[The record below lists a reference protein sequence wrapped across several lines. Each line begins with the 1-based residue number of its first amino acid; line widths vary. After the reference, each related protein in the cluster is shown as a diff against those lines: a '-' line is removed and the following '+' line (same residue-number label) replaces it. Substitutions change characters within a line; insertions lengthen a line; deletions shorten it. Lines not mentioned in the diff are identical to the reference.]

1 MGLWVIFCPFT
12 PALKI
17 LKKCEKFLEIL
28 SFYNVYQKPQSYE
41 IRFLRYLL
49 RQTGFFVILGNF
61 FPFYPPLFQNFETM
75 KKASEDVIILHMCTQ
90 KSHDV
95 CFLRYGV
102 RQI

>member
-1 MGLWVIFCPFT
+1 MR
-12 PALKI
+12 KI
-17 LKKCEKFLEIL
+17 
-28 SFYNVYQKPQSYE
+28 PGD
-41 IRFLRYLL
+41 
-49 RQTGFFVILGNF
+49 RQTEFFVILGNF

-90 KSHDV
+90 KSHV